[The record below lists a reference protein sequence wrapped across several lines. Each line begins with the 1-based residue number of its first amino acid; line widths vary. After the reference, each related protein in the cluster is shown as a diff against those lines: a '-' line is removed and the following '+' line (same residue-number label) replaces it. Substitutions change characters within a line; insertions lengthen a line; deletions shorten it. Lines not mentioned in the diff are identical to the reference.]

1 MINADAKRWVYI
13 ADEREDL
20 PVEYTQEQWLTCNTV
35 ESLERELRFS
45 AYLGGDYIATPYDV
59 FEEFIQTYPF
69 AVDVMQRY
77 VYTIIE
83 EPETPK
89 FTPDWDYVIDRCI
102 PLKTRDGSK
111 VLLLNNTKNAWDAH
125 PLQGIYMEVK
135 DTDET
140 LDILTWTL
148 AGHYDAGGIKG
159 PRDIVDYYF
168 NNKETIKP

>member
-35 ESLERELRFS
+35 ESLTHTLRFS

-77 VYTIIE
+77 VYTVIE

-89 FTPDWDYVIDRCI
+89 FTPDWDYVIEHCI

-111 VLLLNNTKNAWDAH
+111 VLLLNNTKDARDVY
-125 PLQGIYMEVK
+125 PLQGFYMEVK
-135 DTDET
+135 NTDET
-140 LDILTWTL
+140 LDIYTWTL
-148 AGHYDAGGIKG
+148 AGLFEAGNIKG
-159 PRDIVDYYF
+159 PRDIVGYYF
-168 NNKETIKP
+168 NKEETTKP